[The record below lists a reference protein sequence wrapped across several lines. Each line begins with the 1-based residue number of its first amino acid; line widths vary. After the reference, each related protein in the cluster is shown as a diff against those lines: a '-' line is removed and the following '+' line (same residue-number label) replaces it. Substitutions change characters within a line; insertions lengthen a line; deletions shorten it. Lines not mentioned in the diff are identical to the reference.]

1 MIPLDYIKHWLERSS
16 IIAADALQG
25 TPYILGT
32 SDQRVLAAKGQ
43 SVYAR
48 GAGLEV
54 GQRYGVYREG
64 EPYMLT
70 DANGQKFN
78 AGLNSLKLLQV
89 LQYVVKMTLP
99 HLN

>member
-1 MIPLDYIKHWLERSS
+1 MRYKAH
-16 IIAADALQG
+16 
-25 TPYILGT
+25 PYILGT

-78 AGLNSLKLLQV
+78 AGIELTRELLQV
-89 LQYVVKMTLP
+89 LQYVVKMTSP